1 MGEGTILG
9 RPTDPRIARERT
21 GKRKKWTQELRI
33 QDNVSSVELRQL
45 PTPERAGRQHGSPL
59 KQQRQVLSKNAK
71 LGLRERTH
79 CGCDPGMVVQ
89 ASHLGSQ
96 EVEAGLGIKGRPQL

>member
-33 QDNVSSVELRQL
+33 QDCKFCGVE
-45 PTPERAGRQHGSPL
+45 A
-59 KQQRQVLSKNAK
+59 
-71 LGLRERTH
+71 
-79 CGCDPGMVVQ
+79 
-89 ASHLGSQ
+89 ASHTREGRETAWLSS
-96 EVEAGLGIKGRPQL
+96 ETAETSTIKKC